1 MYDKGILS
9 EKVAQ
14 DIQQMINE
22 NNLQPGDRLPNEL
35 ELMAIINVGRSTIR
49 EAIKILV
56 AAGMLEV
63 KRGRGTFVGMN
74 PGVGKDPLGVKFM
87 DDENM
92 LIHFYEMRLI
102 LEPAVAR
109 LAVERGSDEDFD
121 RIRQAYDKVH
131 DKIALSENHSREDI
145 DFHNSIAEATHNP
158 IMERVIPI
166 VNQGILEGYSQTKD
180 NPYVAKDV
188 LEQHEA
194 IMSAIESKNVDRAEQ
209 AMKNHVEY
217 GLKRCKEMI

>member
-9 EKVAQ
+9 EKVAK
-14 DIQQMINE
+14 DIQQMIKKE
-22 NNLQPGDRLPNEL
+22 DLQPGDKLPNEL
-35 ELMAIINVGRSTIR
+35 EMMEIINVGRSTIR

-74 PGVGKDPLGVKFM
+74 PGVGKDPLGIKYM
-87 DDENM
+87 DDDDM
-92 LIHFYEMRLI
+92 LLHFYEMRLI

-109 LAVERGSDEDFD
+109 LAVERGCDED
-121 RIRQAYDKVH
+121 ISKIKVAYDDVFS
-131 DKIALSENHSREDI
+131 KIINGENHSEADI
-145 DFHNSIAEATHNP
+145 LFHNAIAEATHNP

-166 VNQGILEGYSQTKD
+166 VNQGILEGYTQTKD

-188 LEQHEA
+188 KEQHEK
-194 IMSAIESKNVDRAEQ
+194 IISAIEAKDADKAEE
-209 AMKNHVEY
+209 AMKAHILY
-217 GLKRCKEMI
+217 GMKRCKKMF

>member
-9 EKVAQ
+9 EKVAK
-14 DIQQMINE
+14 DIQQMIKDE
-22 NNLQPGDRLPNEL
+22 GLQPGDKLPNEL
-35 ELMAIINVGRSTIR
+35 EMMSIINVGRSTIR

-74 PGVGKDPLGVKFM
+74 PGVGKDPLGVKFI

-92 LIHFYEMRLI
+92 LLHFYEMRLI

-109 LAVERGSDEDFD
+109 LAVERGTEEDFEK
-121 RIRQAYDKVH
+121 IKKAFGKVH
-131 DKIALSENHSREDI
+131 DKIRNGGDHSEEDI
-145 DFHNSIAEATHNP
+145 HFHNAIAEATHNP

-166 VNQGILEGYSQTKD
+166 VNQGILEGYSKTKD
-180 NPYVAKDV
+180 NPYVAQDV

-194 IMSAIESKNVDRAEQ
+194 VMEAIEERDGTRASA
-209 AMKNHVEY
+209 AMKRHIEY
-217 GLKRCKEMI
+217 GMSRCKGML